1 MKNWQNFLEST
12 KKDNKASFWST
23 FYVLTNRYTSFAP
36 TKRCLCK
43 MCCFYHIFYH
53 ILSEV
58 VRKNS
63 LYTWTRPWIIIIKWK
78 ACAIE
83 SYPQMLSTKVIQGNR
98 HLFWLRVIWCPVS
111 NKERRRTGQYIFI
124 FVRQSTVFFYTSRP
138 SSIPTLPPLSF
149 SQPWQIVSNP
159 GLSSASNAWRKI
171 KTHWKPVVIRSFK

>member
-43 MCCFYHIFYH
+43 MSCFYHIFYH

-83 SYPQMLSTKVIQGNR
+83 SYPQMLSTKV
-98 HLFWLRVIWCPVS
+98 V
-111 NKERRRTGQYIFI
+111 

-159 GLSSASNAWRKI
+159 GPSSASNAWRKI